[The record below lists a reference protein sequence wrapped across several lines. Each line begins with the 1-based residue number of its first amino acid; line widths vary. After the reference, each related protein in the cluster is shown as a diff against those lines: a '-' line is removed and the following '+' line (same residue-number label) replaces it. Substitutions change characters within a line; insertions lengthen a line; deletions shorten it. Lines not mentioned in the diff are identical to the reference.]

1 MPLYF
6 ASRPRDSGKALAKF
20 VALAAQ
26 VPNQLYIISALS
38 VLYDLHSGME
48 RKKNAHSDV
57 FLSYASFIANL
68 FIVQKHSPPHRV
80 VSSPL
85 SPVVVSTVSFS
96 AKSLCRQPR
105 IRANEKPDTQ
115 YWLERVELELLGAGA
130 RVRGRN
136 IGLPNRP
143 CSSDSLLCSKS
154 NAPEHGIVFCNMISS
169 SLEYFWSILQK
180 EYIRQTSK
188 CASHILETTVMEI
201 FTKHGY
207 PSSNKLTAPKKKLTT
222 YIVVFFLLVLASF
235 LRPYFVQARDFI
247 CIKF

>member
-1 MPLYF
+1 VLSLF
-6 ASRPRDSGKALAKF
+6 SLTCRVGWKEKRNAL
-20 VALAAQ
+20 
-26 VPNQLYIISALS
+26 
-38 VLYDLHSGME
+38 
-48 RKKNAHSDV
+48 SDV

-154 NAPEHGIVFCNMISS
+154 NAPENGTVFCNMISS
-169 SLEYFWSILQK
+169 SLEHFWSILQK
-180 EYIRQTSK
+180 DYVLK
-188 CASHILETTVMEI
+188 CASRILETTLMEI
-201 FTKHGY
+201 FTKHGC
-207 PSSNKLTAPKKKLTT
+207 PSLNKLTT
-222 YIVVFFLLVLASF
+222 YIAVFFSIGSCELFKTLFCTSQRLY
-235 LRPYFVQARDFI
+235 LY
-247 CIKF
+247 